1 MRVSAA
7 LVAGFWAVLL
17 AAATGLLAGMGGN
30 LIEVTVYLGAI
41 VIFVMF
47 TTAVAVSGR
56 RNRLRAGPWRA
67 PPGGGTMLLL
77 ALAALLAGLGLAFSW
92 WISICSAPFFIAAGV
107 HELYAQRKRA
117 A

>member
-1 MRVSAA
+1 MRISAA
-7 LVAGFWAVLL
+7 LVAGFWTVLL

-30 LIEVTVYLGAI
+30 LIEVAVYIGAI
-41 VIFVMF
+41 IISALF
-47 TTAVAVSGR
+47 TTAVAISGR

-92 WISICSAPFFIAAGV
+92 WISICSAPFFLAAGV
-107 HELYAQRKRA
+107 HELYTRRKRVA
-117 A
+117 